1 MATGALPPSPVR
13 WPGPLLFHSR
23 GGPFVDPARIRK
35 MTGIE
40 LYALIF
46 FSILIVTL
54 ALMFGAGLLFWTHYP
69 RDLRSSAE

>member
-1 MATGALPPSPVR
+1 
-13 WPGPLLFHSR
+13 
-23 GGPFVDPARIRK
+23 
-35 MTGIE
+35 MTGIG